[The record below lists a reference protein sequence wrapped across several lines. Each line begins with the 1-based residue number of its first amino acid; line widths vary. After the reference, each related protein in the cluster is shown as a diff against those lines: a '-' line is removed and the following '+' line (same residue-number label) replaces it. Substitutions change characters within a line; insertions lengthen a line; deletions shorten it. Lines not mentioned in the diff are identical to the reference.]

1 MTHSERR
8 EQYQRSLNT
17 RRRSEKTAIRKSI
30 GATPYT
36 LQRATEAQLDAAI
49 KKYSAMVN
57 KRAERLEQAGL
68 TSAPAYK
75 GLKTKLNNAID
86 GAQKGMYAKG
96 KTYKDTRSIPLEE
109 RLEAKPRFSTSASK
123 YGDIEEKR
131 RAAEYMERWLFTYKS
146 SAVSEA
152 KKLEN
157 ENLPKSL
164 EKMFSQYDQDYKEVL
179 GDFTKDD
186 IKDIL
191 EQNGVDAFI
200 KQYGWSSYW
209 DLVAE
214 ATANGKTQEEINN
227 DLQKIVEH
235 NISMTLISKRTVLNG
250 VDSFINNYERIN
262 GGFSMHHNE

>member
-1 MTHSERR
+1 
-8 EQYQRSLNT
+8 
-17 RRRSEKTAIRKSI
+17 
-30 GATPYT
+30 
-36 LQRATEAQLDAAI
+36 
-49 KKYSAMVN
+49 
-57 KRAERLEQAGL
+57 
-68 TSAPAYK
+68 
-75 GLKTKLNNAID
+75 
-86 GAQKGMYAKG
+86 
-96 KTYKDTRSIPLEE
+96 
-109 RLEAKPRFSTSASK
+109 
-123 YGDIEEKR
+123 
-131 RAAEYMERWLFTYKS
+131 
-146 SAVSEA
+146 
-152 KKLEN
+152 
-157 ENLPKSL
+157 
-164 EKMFSQYDQDYKEVL
+164 
-179 GDFTKDD
+179 KDD